1 MREGWRAESQLCEI
15 SLQFCDSITQPDAQ
29 DLFNLEGCPAAVE
42 RLDRQSISRNSNKAA
57 RCMFKVK
64 VGVEIGHQPAVNA
77 SMMVRAHSIIGATGR
92 ILKDAR
98 GTPGRMRRA
107 AIPATL
113 DECKL
118 LAQQLE
124 NRFSI
129 HGHGAVPAVFSFK
142 WRQTTVRNITKRSD
156 NNHIPGGQQPRR
168 NCIFALQRASS
179 IVYCGAHMGNT
190 FKTAFLLTAL
200 TLLLLF
206 LGRILGGQNGMVI
219 ALVIAAVLN
228 FISYFYSDKIALTM
242 YRAQPVTREQLP
254 RAYAI
259 VERLTQKIGIPMPKM
274 YVIPTDSPNAF
285 ATGRN
290 PNHASVAVT
299 QGILN
304 LLNDEEL
311 EGVLAHELGHVRN
324 RDILIS
330 SIAATVAGAITYL
343 AEIGRWGMI
352 FGGYDRDDNNRG
364 GGFAALF
371 MLILAPIAAFL
382 IQLAVSRSR
391 EYQADETGAHFTGNP
406 YALASALAKLDA
418 YSKRLP
424 LKATPSTAHLFI
436 IQPFLGMNMMGLF
449 QTHPPIAKRI
459 ERLTGRPA
467 EFTMQ

>member
-1 MREGWRAESQLCEI
+1 
-15 SLQFCDSITQPDAQ
+15 
-29 DLFNLEGCPAAVE
+29 
-42 RLDRQSISRNSNKAA
+42 
-57 RCMFKVK
+57 
-64 VGVEIGHQPAVNA
+64 
-77 SMMVRAHSIIGATGR
+77 
-92 ILKDAR
+92 
-98 GTPGRMRRA
+98 
-107 AIPATL
+107 
-113 DECKL
+113 
-118 LAQQLE
+118 
-124 NRFSI
+124 
-129 HGHGAVPAVFSFK
+129 
-142 WRQTTVRNITKRSD
+142 
-156 NNHIPGGQQPRR
+156 
-168 NCIFALQRASS
+168 
-179 IVYCGAHMGNT
+179 MGNT

-206 LGRILGGQNGMVI
+206 IGRIFGGQNGMLL
-219 ALVIAAVLN
+219 ALVFAAVLN
-228 FISYFYSDKIALTM
+228 FVSYFYSDKIALAM
-242 YRAQPVTREQLP
+242 YRAQPVTREELP
-254 RAYAI
+254 RAYQI

-304 LLNDEEL
+304 LLNDEEM

-343 AEIGRWGMI
+343 AEIGRWGMM
-352 FGGYDRDDNNRG
+352 FGGYERDRDSRGG

-371 MLILAPIAAFL
+371 MLILAPIAAML

-391 EYQADETGAHFTGNP
+391 EYQADESGAHYTGNP

-424 LKATPSTAHLFI
+424 LQATPSTAHLFI
-436 IQPFLGMNMMGLF
+436 IQPFLGTSLASLF
-449 QTHPPIAKRI
+449 STHPPTAKRI